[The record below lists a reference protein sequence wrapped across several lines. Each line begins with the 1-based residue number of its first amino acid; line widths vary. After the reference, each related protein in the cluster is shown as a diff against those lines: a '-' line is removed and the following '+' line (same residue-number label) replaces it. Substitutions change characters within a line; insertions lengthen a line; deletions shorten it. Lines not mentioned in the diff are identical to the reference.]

1 MRKICK
7 KCKLIFKGTECPIC
21 HSTNL
26 ADGFRGK
33 IIIIDP
39 ENSELAKKLKKE
51 KQNIVI
57 NKIDQKFGSNKFDV
71 DIFVYDSYEGLKK
84 YNKIPKKTKAK
95 LENPD
100 AQSETA
106 EQS

>member
-1 MRKICK
+1 LKESIKNQRRKKSENWNNFNFGRKLEVFDKMRKICK

-39 ENSELAKKLKKE
+39 ENSELAKKLNI
-51 KQNIVI
+51 KQKGEYAI
-57 NKIDQKFGSNKFDV
+57 KIK
-71 DIFVYDSYEGLKK
+71 
-84 YNKIPKKTKAK
+84 
-95 LENPD
+95 
-100 AQSETA
+100 
-106 EQS
+106 

>member
-39 ENSELAKKLKKE
+39 ENSELAKKLNI
-51 KQNIVI
+51 KQKGEYAI
-57 NKIDQKFGSNKFDV
+57 KIK
-71 DIFVYDSYEGLKK
+71 
-84 YNKIPKKTKAK
+84 
-95 LENPD
+95 
-100 AQSETA
+100 
-106 EQS
+106 